1 MKISTLTDTEGTDSM
16 RQAASG
22 LLVRGYHQS
31 RASRLPPCISTSR
44 IPFNSEEIPNATSV
58 QNWPHLQHLASQF
71 ISAQKAASLELG
83 LLIGN
88 NLPHVFISRQEISRE
103 DHEPF
108 ARLTDLGWI
117 LMGNATNSAH
127 SYNSCAHTIQ
137 SGTIVNLAVQQP
149 TTRKCISFKIKTE
162 TPDFPNT
169 DKFEQQILKV
179 LSSDFQTNHADEI
192 KTMSIDDLK
201 FLKIMKEQIHKDK
214 QGYITMPLPFK
225 AKPLSIDTKTTAM
238 HRFHLLEKKF
248 KKDAIYKLQYHE
260 FMSDI
265 ITKGEAVLATDD
277 TTNSWYIPHFGV
289 FHPRKPDRIRVV
301 FDCAAK
307 VGEVSL
313 NDFLLQGPDH
323 MNDLQGILLR
333 FRLNPVA
340 FMGDIERM
348 FHQFK
353 VKPEH
358 QDYLRFIWYD
368 CDGNLATFKMT
379 VHLFGARSSPAC
391 ATYGLRFLADQ
402 YNSLLS
408 GHSASHQFVHRNFY
422 VDDGLTSV
430 FNEAEAVSLI
440 HETRELCAAGQL
452 RLHKI
457 ASNSREVMSQLPR
470 SECARAI
477 ASLDLSSDPL
487 PKERS
492 LGILWDTEKDNFT
505 FHHDTATKPDTRR
518 GVLSTVASIFD
529 PLGFLSPYILIGKN
543 ILQDMCRSSASWD
556 DPLTGDLLSLWK
568 EWKASIPDLT
578 NISIQRCYQ
587 PTDFGDIFKA
597 ELHHFCDAS
606 TRGYGEVSYL
616 RLVNTQGQVNCSLV
630 MSKSRVAPIKPITIP
645 RMELQAAVTAAKVSR
660 FIKSELEIDT
670 TETFRTDSQI
680 VLGYIKNTT
689 KKFHLYVTNRVQ
701 QVRDNSSP
709 ENWCYVPTD
718 QNPADHTSRG
728 LTITQLLKSNWLTGP
743 DFLWKEPM
751 QFPDQLTPEV
761 KPDDP
766 EVKSLCVQT
775 ISSPSQ
781 TLYQRLQQ
789 FSSWNKAIKVT
800 KFFLNRVAKLKGTQL
815 PINAPLLYIVKC
827 IQAEH
832 FPEVQSLTKE
842 QPLNP
847 KSTVFNLNP
856 FLDKNGVMRIG
867 GRLNRST
874 ALSFPEKHPI
884 LLPKSGHFTRLLLQH
899 LHEQVA
905 HQGRCFTLAK
915 MRSSGYWIIGAR
927 SIIAS
932 LIHQCVTCRSHR
944 AKPPTP
950 QMASLPHERSSPSP
964 PFSYCGIDCFGPFMV
979 KDRRTELKR
988 YGLMVTC
995 LASRAV
1001 HLEVLDDMSTTAFV
1015 NGIRNV
1021 IAIRGPIRT
1030 IWCDQGTNF
1039 VGAVQ
1044 DLTEK
1049 GVIEFKLNPP
1059 SASHMGGV
1067 WERMIRTARNVL
1079 QSLLKSHSDRLDTSH
1094 LRTLM
1099 YEVMAIIN
1107 SRPLSVVTEEDMPLS
1122 PNMLLTM
1129 KSDVTLPPP
1138 GSFDESDMYS
1148 RKRWRA
1154 VQHIANVFWKR
1165 WKTEYLSQ
1173 LHSRQKWVHKTTN
1186 NIAVGDIVLIKDDQT
1201 TRNVWLKGRVSD
1213 CYTSQDGQ
1221 IRSAKVL
1228 LGNRV
1233 QAKNSGKFLIRP
1245 VVKLI
1250 KLLPVKSN
1258 DMC

>member
-1 MKISTLTDTEGTDSM
+1 
-16 RQAASG
+16 
-22 LLVRGYHQS
+22 
-31 RASRLPPCISTSR
+31 
-44 IPFNSEEIPNATSV
+44 
-58 QNWPHLQHLASQF
+58 
-71 ISAQKAASLELG
+71 
-83 LLIGN
+83 
-88 NLPHVFISRQEISRE
+88 
-103 DHEPF
+103 
-108 ARLTDLGWI
+108 
-117 LMGNATNSAH
+117 
-127 SYNSCAHTIQ
+127 
-137 SGTIVNLAVQQP
+137 
-149 TTRKCISFKIKTE
+149 
-162 TPDFPNT
+162 
-169 DKFEQQILKV
+169 
-179 LSSDFQTNHADEI
+179 
-192 KTMSIDDLK
+192 
-201 FLKIMKEQIHKDK
+201 
-214 QGYITMPLPFK
+214 
-225 AKPLSIDTKTTAM
+225 
-238 HRFHLLEKKF
+238 
-248 KKDAIYKLQYHE
+248 
-260 FMSDI
+260 
-265 ITKGEAVLATDD
+265 
-277 TTNSWYIPHFGV
+277 
-289 FHPRKPDRIRVV
+289 
-301 FDCAAK
+301 
-307 VGEVSL
+307 
-313 NDFLLQGPDH
+313 
-323 MNDLQGILLR
+323 MNDLPGIFLR

-340 FMGDIERM
+340 FMGDIEQM

-408 GHSASHQFVHRNFY
+408 GHSASHQFVHRKFY

-457 ASNSREVMSQLPR
+457 ASNSREVMAQLPR
-470 SECARAI
+470 SECARAL

-487 PKERS
+487 PQERS

-578 NISIQRCYQ
+578 NISIRRCYQ

-616 RLVNTQGQVNCSLV
+616 RLVNTQGQVNCPLV

-645 RMELQAAVTAAKVSR
+645 RMELQAAVTSAKVSR
-660 FIKSELEIDT
+660 FIKSELEIDA
-670 TETFRTDSQI
+670 TETFWTDSQI

-689 KKFHLYVTNRVQ
+689 KNFHLYVTNRVQ

-709 ENWCYVPTD
+709 ENWRNVPTD

-800 KFFLNRVAKLKGTQL
+800 KFFLNRIAKLKGTQL

-827 IQAEH
+827 IKAEH

-874 ALSFPEKHPI
+874 ALSFSEKHPI
-884 LLPKSGHFTRLLLQH
+884 LLPKSGHFTHLLLQH

-927 SIIAS
+927 SI
-932 LIHQCVTCRSHR
+932 Q
-944 AKPPTP
+944 
-950 QMASLPHERSSPSP
+950 
-964 PFSYCGIDCFGPFMV
+964 
-979 KDRRTELKR
+979 
-988 YGLMVTC
+988 
-995 LASRAV
+995 
-1001 HLEVLDDMSTTAFV
+1001 
-1015 NGIRNV
+1015 
-1021 IAIRGPIRT
+1021 
-1030 IWCDQGTNF
+1030 
-1039 VGAVQ
+1039 
-1044 DLTEK
+1044 
-1049 GVIEFKLNPP
+1049 
-1059 SASHMGGV
+1059 
-1067 WERMIRTARNVL
+1067 
-1079 QSLLKSHSDRLDTSH
+1079 
-1094 LRTLM
+1094 
-1099 YEVMAIIN
+1099 
-1107 SRPLSVVTEEDMPLS
+1107 
-1122 PNMLLTM
+1122 
-1129 KSDVTLPPP
+1129 
-1138 GSFDESDMYS
+1138 
-1148 RKRWRA
+1148 
-1154 VQHIANVFWKR
+1154 
-1165 WKTEYLSQ
+1165 
-1173 LHSRQKWVHKTTN
+1173 
-1186 NIAVGDIVLIKDDQT
+1186 
-1201 TRNVWLKGRVSD
+1201 
-1213 CYTSQDGQ
+1213 
-1221 IRSAKVL
+1221 
-1228 LGNRV
+1228 
-1233 QAKNSGKFLIRP
+1233 
-1245 VVKLI
+1245 
-1250 KLLPVKSN
+1250 
-1258 DMC
+1258 